1 VILSTAAFL
10 STVGFAAFILGHVY
24 GYQGI
29 AAIGGILIL
38 GVGAAAMVDGL
49 ETQTGE
55 LQEQVDNSTTRI
67 DYEYQ
72 SIGVTASFPIGL
84 LVTLLGAAMTGQ
96 TLNPDRN
103 L

>member
-10 STVGFAAFILGHVY
+10 SSIGFAAFVLGHIFD
-24 GYQGI
+24 YQGI

-49 ETQTGE
+49 ETQSGE
-55 LQEQVDNSTTRI
+55 VEEQLDNSTTRT

-72 SIGVTASFPIGL
+72 SIGVTTSFPLGL
-84 LVTLLGAAMTGQ
+84 VVTLLGAAMTGRVLTPQ
-96 TLNPDRN
+96 QN